1 MRVWKEQNFN
11 FGFLRNPRKHV
22 YSQFLECKYDNWGK
36 GRTKDTNFPR
46 NATDP
51 EDMADW
57 VSFFHDDWNVTK
69 GCFNTYNPINMQ
81 SRWFVCNYGNPAK
94 VVDEFYLTPNIDHAI
109 THAENL
115 DFLGKKVIF
124 R

>member
-1 MRVWKEQNFN
+1 MSTLNFLSVSMII
-11 FGFLRNPRKHV
+11 GVKVELRIQT
-22 YSQFLECKYDNWGK
+22 SQE
-36 GRTKDTNFPR
+36 

-81 SRWFVCNYGNPAK
+81 SRFLFATT
-94 VVDEFYLTPNIDHAI
+94 ETLTKLLMNF
-109 THAENL
+109 T
-115 DFLGKKVIF
+115 
-124 R
+124 